1 VSRKFTV
8 MGPSCSGKT
17 TLAAALAERLGVPH
31 VELDALHHGPNW
43 QEASAEDLR
52 AKVEAALAGQDGWV
66 TDGNYVGKLGTLLV
80 DQADTIVWLDL
91 PLPTLVRRMWS
102 RTTGRIRDGT
112 ELWGT
117 GNRETWPNFLFWPN
131 SLLLYTLRTHRRRR
145 RECVEI
151 LASRNGVRL
160 RSEAEVSRW
169 LAAQL
174 PPPAP
179 G

>member
-1 VSRKFTV
+1 VGAA
-8 MGPSCSGKT
+8 M
-17 TLAAALAERLGVPH
+17 AAAP
-31 VELDALHHGPNW
+31 
-43 QEASAEDLR
+43 S
-52 AKVEAALAGQDGWV
+52 GWV
-66 TDGNYVGKLGTLLV
+66 IDGDYDAKLGETV
-80 DQADTIVWLDL
+80 VGAADTIVWLDL

-117 GNRETWPNFLFWPN
+117 GNRETWPNFLLWPN
-131 SLLLYTLRTHRRRR
+131 SLLLYTLRTHRRQR

-169 LAAQL
+169 LAAQP

>member
-1 VSRKFTV
+1 
-8 MGPSCSGKT
+8 MGGSCSGKT

-80 DQADTIVWLDL
+80 DRADTIVWLDL

-102 RTTGRIRDGT
+102 RTTGRIRDG
-112 ELWGT
+112 
-117 GNRETWPNFLFWPN
+117 
-131 SLLLYTLRTHRRRR
+131 
-145 RECVEI
+145 
-151 LASRNGVRL
+151 
-160 RSEAEVSRW
+160 
-169 LAAQL
+169 
-174 PPPAP
+174 
-179 G
+179 